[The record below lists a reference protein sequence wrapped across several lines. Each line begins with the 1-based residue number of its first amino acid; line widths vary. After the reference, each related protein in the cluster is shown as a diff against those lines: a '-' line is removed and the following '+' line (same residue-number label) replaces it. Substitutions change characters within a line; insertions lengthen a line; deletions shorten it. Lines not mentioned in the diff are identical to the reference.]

1 MRNIFEEIGK
11 TPAEIE
17 AKLDKAF
24 TQLFEGDPKDQRICF
39 EKGDEAYIVD
49 IGHDDIRSEGM
60 SYGMTIAALLK
71 KRDLFDKLWNFAKRH
86 MKNTEGPLAGY
97 YGWQISTK
105 DFSMMDPGSAP
116 DGEEYF
122 AAALLYGAK
131 IFNCETYQKDAIQLI
146 NDMAHKP
153 SEGPVHTM
161 IDVDAGLVR
170 FSPMDGNDFTDP
182 SYNTV
187 AFYRMY
193 GEATGDALW
202 NKIAKNSVAYL
213 KKAIHPVTGI
223 AAEYSEYDGTPKSTP
238 WYPESDCFCGDAWRV
253 AWNLALDAMNIKKRL
268 DASSISGNAAGGSES
283 AAAGCEYVAAGC
295 EGIAGCESAADLA
308 SVRDWEISSIRKLL
322 GYLNSRRPYPAD
334 MRVDGSAFP
343 REPREATG
351 GLIAM
356 NGAATIALPAGD
368 PLIKPFAE
376 DLWNMEIPSG
386 LWRYYDGTLYML
398 GLLAC
403 SGKFDV

>member
-1 MRNIFEEIGK
+1 MKNIFEQIGK

-24 TQLFEGDPKDQRICF
+24 SQLFEGDAENERICF
-39 EKGDEAYIVD
+39 EKGDEAYVVD
-49 IGHDDIRSEGM
+49 IGHNDIRSEGM
-60 SYGMTIAALLK
+60 SYGMTIAALLN
-71 KRDLFDKLWNFAKRH
+71 KRDLFEKLWNFATRH
-86 MKNTEGPLAGY
+86 MKNTEAPYAGY
-97 YGWQISTK
+97 YAWQVSTS
-105 DFSMMDPGSAP
+105 DFSIMDPGSAP

-131 IFNCETYQKDAIQLI
+131 VFNSAKYKQDAVQLI

-153 SEGPVHTM
+153 TEGPVHTM
-161 IDVDAGLVR
+161 MDVDAGLVR

-193 GEATGDALW
+193 GEATGDDIW
-202 NKIAKNSVAYL
+202 KKIADNSFNYL
-213 KKAIHPVTGI
+213 KKAVHPVTGI

-238 WYPESDCFCGDAWRV
+238 WYPESNCFCGDAWRV
-253 AWNLALDAMNIKKRL
+253 AWNMGLDAANIQKVL
-268 DASSISGNAAGGSES
+268 DAGAGGNET
-283 AAAGCEYVAAGC
+283 ATL
-295 EGIAGCESAADLA
+295 AD
-308 SVRDWEISSIRKLL
+308 VRSWEISAIRRLL

-343 REPREATG
+343 REARPATG

-356 NGAATIALPAGD
+356 NAAATIALPQGD
-368 PLIKPFAE
+368 PLIRPFAE
-376 DLWNMEIPSG
+376 DLWNMDIPSG

>member
-11 TPAEIE
+11 TPAEIQE
-17 AKLDKAF
+17 KLNKAF
-24 TQLFEGDPKDQRICF
+24 SHFFEGDEKNQRICF
-39 EKGDEAYIVD
+39 DAGNDEAYIVD

-60 SYGMTIAALLK
+60 SYGMTIAALLQ
-71 KRDLFDKLWNFAKRH
+71 KRDVFDKLWNFTKRH
-86 MKNTEGPLAGY
+86 MRNTKAPYAGY
-97 YGWQISTK
+97 YAWQVSTK

-131 IFNCETYQKDAIQLI
+131 IFNCEEYRQEAVQLI

-153 SEGPVHTM
+153 TEGGVHTM
-161 IDVDAGLVR
+161 MDVDAGLVR

-182 SYNTV
+182 SYNTL

-193 GEATGDALW
+193 GKATGDEIWA
-202 NKIAKNSVAYL
+202 NIAKNSFAYL
-213 KKAIHPVTGI
+213 KKAIHPETGI

-253 AWNLALDAMNIKKRL
+253 AWNLALDAANIEKSMSNKDCTDKTADEL
-268 DASSISGNAAGGSES
+268 S
-283 AAAGCEYVAAGC
+283 A
-295 EGIAGCESAADLA
+295 
-308 SVRDWEISSIRKLL
+308 VRDWEISSIRKLL
-322 GYLNSRRPYPAD
+322 GFLNNRRPYLAD
-334 MRVDGSAFP
+334 MRVDGSPFP
-343 REPREATG
+343 REPRPATG

-376 DLWNMEIPSG
+376 DLWNMDFPSG

-403 SGKFDV
+403 SGKFDI

>member
-11 TPAEIE
+11 TPAEID
-17 AKLDKAF
+17 AKLNKAF
-24 TQLFEGDPKDQRICF
+24 GQLFEGDAENERICF
-39 EKGDEAYIVD
+39 EQGDEAYIVD
-49 IGHDDIRSEGM
+49 IGHNDIRSEGM
-60 SYGMTIAALLK
+60 SYGMTIAALLG
-71 KRDLFDKLWNFAKRH
+71 KRDLFDKLWNFATRH
-86 MKNTEGPLAGY
+86 MKNTEAPYAGY
-97 YGWQISTK
+97 YAWQIST
-105 DFSMMDPGSAP
+105 DQFSVMDPGSAP

-131 IFNCETYQKDAIQLI
+131 VFDCERYRQVAIQLI

-153 SEGPVHTM
+153 TDGPVHTM
-161 IDVDAGLVR
+161 MDVDAGLVR

-193 GEATGDALW
+193 GEATGDDIW
-202 NKIAKNSVAYL
+202 KKIAANSVAYL
-213 KKAIHPVTGI
+213 KKAVHPVTGI
-223 AAEYSEYDGTPKSTP
+223 AAEYSEYDGTPRSTP

-253 AWNLALDAMNIKKRL
+253 AWNMALDAANIG
-268 DASSISGNAAGGSES
+268 D
-283 AAAGCEYVAAGC
+283 
-295 EGIAGCESAADLA
+295 GIARGDPKSTALADVREWEVSA
-308 SVRDWEISSIRKLL
+308 IRKLL
-322 GYLNSRRPYPAD
+322 NYLNSRRPYPAD
-334 MRVDGSAFP
+334 MRVDGSSFP
-343 REPREATG
+343 REPRPATG

-368 PLIKPFAE
+368 PLVKPFAE

-403 SGKFDV
+403 SGKFNV

>member
-24 TQLFEGDPKDQRICF
+24 AQLFQGDPKDQRICF

-161 IDVDAGLVR
+161 MDVDAGLVR

-253 AWNLALDAMNIKKRL
+253 AWNLALDAMNIEKRL
-268 DASSISGNAAGGSES
+268 GTTADSGF
-283 AAAGCEYVAAGC
+283 
-295 EGIAGCESAADLA
+295 AADLA
-308 SVRDWEISSIRKLL
+308 SVRNWEISSIRKLL

>member
-1 MRNIFEEIGK
+1 MSMRNIFEEIGK

-17 AKLDKAF
+17 TKLNKAF
-24 TQLFEGDPKDQRICF
+24 GQLFEGDPKDERICF

-49 IGHDDIRSEGM
+49 IGHNDIRSEGM
-60 SYGMTIAALLK
+60 SYGMTIAALLN
-71 KRDLFDKLWNFAKRH
+71 KRDLFEKLWNFASHH
-86 MKNTEGPLAGY
+86 MKNTEAPYAGY
-97 YGWQISTK
+97 YAWQVSTA
-105 DFSMMDPGSAP
+105 DFSIMDPGSAP

-131 IFNCETYQKDAIQLI
+131 VFNCGKYRQDAIQLI

-153 SEGPVHTM
+153 TEGPVHTM
-161 IDVDAGLVR
+161 MDVDAGLVR

-182 SYNTV
+182 SYNTI

-193 GEATGDALW
+193 GEATGDDIW
-202 NKIAKNSVAYL
+202 KKIAANSFNYL
-213 KKAIHPVTGI
+213 KKAVHPVTGI
-223 AAEYSEYDGTPKSTP
+223 AAEYSEYDGTPRSTP

-253 AWNLALDAMNIKKRL
+253 VWNMGLDAATIGDKMDRGENC
-268 DASSISGNAAGGSES
+268 GE
-283 AAAGCEYVAAGC
+283 
-295 EGIAGCESAADLA
+295 LA
-308 SVRDWEISSIRKLL
+308 EVREWEISAIQKLL

-343 REPREATG
+343 REARPATG

-356 NGAATIALPAGD
+356 NGAATLGLPAGD

-376 DLWNMEIPSG
+376 DLWNMDIPSG

>member
-11 TPAEIE
+11 TPAEIDE
-17 AKLDKAF
+17 KLGKAF
-24 TQLFEGDPKDQRICF
+24 AQLFEGDRESLRICF
-39 EKGDEAYIVD
+39 DAGNDEAYIVD

-71 KRDLFDKLWNFAKRH
+71 KRELFDRLWNFARRH
-86 MKNTEGPLAGY
+86 MKNTEGPLTGY
-97 YGWQISTK
+97 YAWQVSTK

-122 AAALLYGAK
+122 AAALLYAAK
-131 IFNCETYQKDAIQLI
+131 VFGCEQYKQDAIQLI

-153 SEGPVHTM
+153 TEGAVHTM
-161 IDVDAGLVR
+161 MDADAGLVR

-182 SYNTV
+182 SYNTL

-193 GEATGDALW
+193 GEATGDEIW
-202 NKIAKNSVAYL
+202 KKIAGNSFNYL
-213 KKAIHPVTGI
+213 KRAVHPETGI

-253 AWNLALDAMNIKKRL
+253 AWNLALDAANISDCL
-268 DASSISGNAAGGSES
+268 DKN
-283 AAAGCEYVAAGC
+283 CTKD
-295 EGIAGCESAADLA
+295 IAGSQDKNCDKELA
-308 SVRDWEISSIRKLL
+308 SVRDWEIASIRKLL
-322 GYLNSRRPYPAD
+322 NFLNARRPYLAD

-343 REPREATG
+343 REPRPATG

-368 PLIKPFAE
+368 PLIRPFAE
-376 DLWNMEIPSG
+376 DLWNMEVPSG

-403 SGKFDV
+403 AGKFNV